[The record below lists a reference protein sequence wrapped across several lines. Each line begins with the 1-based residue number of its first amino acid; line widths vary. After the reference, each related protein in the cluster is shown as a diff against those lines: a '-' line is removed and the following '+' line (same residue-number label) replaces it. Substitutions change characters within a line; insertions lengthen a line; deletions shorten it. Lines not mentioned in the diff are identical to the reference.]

1 MKFIIEA
8 FNLILYQPL
17 FNLLIFL
24 YQKLPG
30 NDFGIA
36 IIFLTIFVRI
46 LLFPLTSRGVKSQK
60 IFQDLQSKIE
70 EIQKKYKGDREK
82 QTIEIMKIYKEAKIN
97 PFSGILPLLIQLPI
111 LFAFYRVFTKGLNP
125 EEMVNLYDFL
135 PKPAAINPSL
145 LGIINLSKPSL
156 IFAIFAGLS
165 QFWQTKMVSPKKEKI
180 DRFSNIF
187 QKQTLYFFPI
197 LTIFILLKL
206 PSALSLYWL
215 ISTILLI
222 IQQYFVLKN
231 VK

>member
-180 DRFSNIF
+180 NRFSNIF